1 MTLVNVL
8 LCPLDW
14 RSLALTVI
22 SHSKSW
28 FMPVH
33 VIKEISSKKS
43 RSGGLINFSL
53 DRSIE
58 ALHLVVVFLG
68 ISKLRN
74 FELSITT
81 VIFGKKCLYDA

>member
-1 MTLVNVL
+1 
-8 LCPLDW
+8 
-14 RSLALTVI
+14 
-22 SHSKSW
+22 
-28 FMPVH
+28 MPVH

-53 DRSIE
+53 DRSME

>member
-1 MTLVNVL
+1 
-8 LCPLDW
+8 
-14 RSLALTVI
+14 
-22 SHSKSW
+22 
-28 FMPVH
+28 MPVH

-53 DRSIE
+53 DRSME

-81 VIFGKKCLYDA
+81 VIFGKSASMMREKVTRFLRII